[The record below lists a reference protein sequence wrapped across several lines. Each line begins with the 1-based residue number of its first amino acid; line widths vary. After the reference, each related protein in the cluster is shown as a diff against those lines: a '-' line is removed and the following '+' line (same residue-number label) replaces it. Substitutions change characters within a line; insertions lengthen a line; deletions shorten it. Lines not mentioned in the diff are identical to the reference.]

1 MALSARTHCLCPS
14 LCVDIHVK
22 QSLQPR
28 EKSVAEGV
36 LTSPIQIHV
45 CFWRREGGGGC
56 WILHMRRQD
65 QAHVPEKHS
74 WASSHRLANKKKL
87 HTPSRRD
94 NEARTWDKSERPLGT
109 TLTRSILPGALPT
122 VVFHLR
128 LTDLSKKKLSAATDP
143 TYPNGS
149 ERKPRTHLLTSKG
162 MVLFA
167 RFTGGFLE
175 KKMLQATGNH
185 SALLS
190 ATGCSS
196 VPGWRQLRTLCKT
209 RLAESYI
216 LFALILFPQSSWHRF
231 LACMRI
237 RSKIL

>member
-128 LTDLSKKKLSAATDP
+128 LTDLSKKNCPPLP
-143 TYPNGS
+143 TPRIRTEVKGS
-149 ERKPRTHLLTSKG
+149 PVLTSSHRKAWCCLR
-162 MVLFA
+162 VSL
-167 RFTGGFLE
+167 GGFWK